1 MVRSMLEEEDAEK
14 KLFRLPTRRLQGSG
28 GAIGTH
34 VFARCPQQDMR
45 SKSASNRFLHILQC
59 IESMIVSLRPLGKC
73 RC

>member
-1 MVRSMLEEEDAEK
+1 MVRSMLEEEDAER
-14 KLFRLPTRRLQGSG
+14 KLSRLPPRHLQSSG
-28 GAIGTH
+28 DAIGTH
-34 VFARCPQQDMR
+34 VFARSPQQDKR